1 MDLDNPSYFNVAGE
15 QTPNGTC
22 GSVSSSSECSLSR
35 QLTPPRNRM
44 GMRSFARSISSNSTE
59 SSQFIRGEPR
69 LSDLA
74 PDLAAKHISKQK
86 TKVQGGIVYSSLA
99 LEPESDSGDEVFL
112 DENTA
117 RYYNCSGGN
126 RRHSVGSYAA
136 RDRTTSVSSSMRSF
150 REEMPSSSKVDE
162 VDCSVEISGMMATSP
177 VDVIDDHSIRHGS
190 YPRKRCNKCIKGT
203 ASKRANMDDI
213 LMVSLNCSQAAT
225 LWVEYFTS
233 YFQQIGK
240 QTNRKSFKIQ
250 HLNVEDFIEA
260 KVDTNIVLEKS
271 SCVKLQLVVMCP
283 GLLDYISE
291 HPDNAAFG
299 KLFLPDRTLALLLGV
314 TDDDLTEVHRKALP
328 TYFKWQRMS
337 VGQDQDEN
345 FTKEFIGHAMSI
357 LARVWKQQSSVAA
370 QEKSCFSVSPKK
382 IRQGQNSVFILL
394 AYPLQKED
402 SIKIS
407 VEKNNEMIEV
417 KNVKRRNPYT
427 IKISVPDS
435 FTEVTAIINIIVEK
449 NGSIIGSR
457 PIKCESRLKELEQI
471 LSNLPVE
478 FMYQTLGFTPAD
490 RESLDNWLV
499 HNFQKNL
506 PPHFSLLASHSTP
519 FAAAVQAH
527 KHSCEEFPTLLH
539 FSAKF
544 GLEKLALQLLECPG
558 ADVACEIKNI
568 YDFTPAEIAEH
579 NNHSELAASL
589 RNYLN
594 MNEFSNMYAK
604 LKAISSN
611 HHDDHHSSVVE
622 YLVPRNHEDLY
633 KLCPAPRPVN
643 LKLSSSPNSPST
655 SSTGDLMSSSGYT
668 PMHTPSIKV
677 QEHQSGEE
685 GKTTTHTNTLPKTNS
700 SKSKKHQSERDSPS
714 ITKQAS
720 LPNNFTIHED
730 KVQKELLEII
740 NDFKNNVHSIS
751 QVEKL
756 VDEWKNRNDVQK
768 SFKEK
773 QEQLKE
779 MRLRYEKIQHE
790 MKVAL
795 KKPSPFERIK
805 KIFSRH
811 KSREDHE
818 QHVVSKPTITSS
830 TSNLNISNGQ
840 SQRPVSSLSTSSS
853 SSSGRMSTI
862 SGCSLGDSGTHSDN
876 EDRKNMMRMNIE
888 DDFRNELSRAVLNMH
903 YTPLPAP
910 KPVKCNH
917 PHKTKLTTTIE
928 ETMSNQ
934 PKSERTS
941 DDQYY
946 IQFPPSGLPVTEVLN
961 HAIKKIKE
969 EKGPVTARNDYMNIS
984 ANPCCSNDSSSSH
997 EYMNFRTPTSIK

>member
-1 MDLDNPSYFNVAGE
+1 ME
-15 QTPNGTC
+15 
-22 GSVSSSSECSLSR
+22 
-35 QLTPPRNRM
+35 
-44 GMRSFARSISSNSTE
+44 
-59 SSQFIRGEPR
+59 
-69 LSDLA
+69 
-74 PDLAAKHISKQK
+74 
-86 TKVQGGIVYSSLA
+86 
-99 LEPESDSGDEVFL
+99 
-112 DENTA
+112 
-117 RYYNCSGGN
+117 
-126 RRHSVGSYAA
+126 
-136 RDRTTSVSSSMRSF
+136 
-150 REEMPSSSKVDE
+150 
-162 VDCSVEISGMMATSP
+162 
-177 VDVIDDHSIRHGS
+177 
-190 YPRKRCNKCIKGT
+190 
-203 ASKRANMDDI
+203 DI
-213 LMVSLNCSQAAT
+213 LMVSLRCSSAAS

-250 HLNVEDFIEA
+250 HLAVEDFIEA
-260 KVDTNIVLEKS
+260 KVDANLLLEKS
-271 SCVKLQLVVMCP
+271 SCVKLQLVVLCP

-291 HPDNAAFG
+291 HPENTAFG

-314 TDDDLTEVHRKALP
+314 SDDDITEVHRKALP
-328 TYFKWQRMS
+328 TYFKWQRMT

-457 PIKCESRLKELEQI
+457 PIKCESRLRELEQI
-471 LSNLPVE
+471 LRLSNHPVE
-478 FMYQTLGFTPAD
+478 FMCQTLGFTPAD
-490 RESLDNWLV
+490 RENLDNWLV

-527 KHSCEEFPTLLH
+527 KHSYEEYPTLLH

-544 GLEKLALQLLECPG
+544 GLEKLALQLLDCPG

-568 YDFTPAEIAEH
+568 YDFTPAEIAEQ
-579 NNHSELAASL
+579 NNHCELAASL
-589 RNYLN
+589 RNYVN

-604 LKAISSN
+604 LKAISAH
-611 HHDDHHSSVVE
+611 HHDDHHNAEVE
-622 YLVPRNHEDLY
+622 YLVPKNHEDFY

-643 LKLSSSPNSPST
+643 SKLSSPPNSPST
-655 SSTGDLMSSSGYT
+655 SSTSDLMSSSGYT
-668 PMHTPSIKV
+668 PMHTPTIRV
-677 QEHQSGEE
+677 HDHQTGEE
-685 GKTTTHTNTLPKTNS
+685 VKSSTHVNTLPKTNS
-700 SKSKKHQSERDSPS
+700 SKSKKHQNDKDCPV

-720 LPNNFTIHED
+720 LPNNFEVHED

-756 VDEWKNRNDVQK
+756 VEEWKNRNDVQK

-795 KKPSPFERIK
+795 KKPSPFDRIK
-805 KIFSRH
+805 KIFSRN
-811 KSREDHE
+811 KSREDSE

-876 EDRKNMMRMNIE
+876 EERKNIMRVHSD
-888 DDFRNELSRAVLNMH
+888 DDFRNELNRAVMNLH

-910 KPVKCNH
+910 KPIKCVNT
-917 PHKTKLTTTIE
+917 HKSKLTTTIE
-928 ETMSNQ
+928 ETMSSQ
-934 PKSERTS
+934 PKSEGTTN
-941 DDQYY
+941 DQYY
-946 IQFPPSGLPVTEVLN
+946 IQFPPSGLPVAEVLN
-961 HAIKKIKE
+961 HAINKIKE
-969 EKGPVTARNDYMNIS
+969 EKGPITARNDYMNIS